1 MRALFSSE
9 ITIDVNTVGLDDT
22 LVPDVP
28 RNRRTNLVESERSGL
43 VHLQPRQLH
52 WFSPLPDPGR
62 ALLNPYTSV
71 YDRAQP
77 NTLHIT
83 VVFLRNTWLS
93 ITIVIL
99 RVVCGRSCL
108 YTIHY

>member
-1 MRALFSSE
+1 MQAVRE
-9 ITIDVNTVGLDDT
+9 Q
-22 LVPDVP
+22 
-28 RNRRTNLVESERSGL
+28 
-43 VHLQPRQLH
+43 HLSCVL
-52 WFSPLPDPGR
+52 LPPGR

-77 NTLHIT
+77 NTLRIT

-99 RVVCGRSCL
+99 RVVCGRS
-108 YTIHY
+108 

>member
-1 MRALFSSE
+1 MRS
-9 ITIDVNTVGLDDT
+9 IDSFPTA
-22 LVPDVP
+22 P
-28 RNRRTNLVESERSGL
+28 RN
-43 VHLQPRQLH
+43 
-52 WFSPLPDPGR
+52 PGR
-62 ALLNPYTSV
+62 ALLNPYTIV

-77 NTLHIT
+77 DTLRFT

-99 RVVCGRSCL
+99 RVVYGRSCL